1 MSQVH
6 LTRRS
11 ALRWAL
17 ASTVGGL
24 LPIGATSAWAR
35 ANAAMTTDLALHL
48 SQRLGYGPVP
58 GQLTQL
64 SQQGWQ
70 AYLNEQLDP
79 QRLPLPVALSSALGG
94 FKTLGWSQTELIAKY
109 RRAGKEAR
117 QAKQKDQA
125 RGSTMKFDL
134 ARQVGLEAAEAR
146 ILRAMHSPR
155 QLEEVLVEFWFN
167 HFNVFIGKGM
177 CRVLMGSYE
186 QQAIRPFVLGRF
198 RDMLGATAKHPAM
211 LFYLDNWMSVGG
223 GSGNKPAARAKA
235 DKPKKPSGLNEN
247 YARELMELHT
257 LGVDGGYTQR
267 DVTELARIFTGWG
280 LNMRPEGEDNAFEFA
295 PARHDPGEK
304 EWLGRRIKPEGQA
317 EGELALD
324 VLAKHPATARHISR
338 KLAQYFVADMPP
350 ASLVD
355 KLAARFTQTD
365 GDLKAVTRA
374 LLESPEFAAASA
386 QGNKFKPPYRYL
398 LSVLR
403 ACDTQ
408 DIEVRPMVA
417 VLQRLGMPLFGSP
430 TPDGYKYTEQ
440 AWLSP
445 DALQSRVSFA
455 TAFASGRLPELEQ
468 EDDDEPGMREMAGK
482 PRKAEKGEK
491 GDKPN
496 KANKGE
502 GRVTNIE
509 DKAARVGNSRFWGAI
524 DADALLKALGPAISP
539 KTRAVVE
546 QSEPVLRAALVLGS
560 PDFMRY

>member
-17 ASTVGGL
+17 ASTAGGL
-24 LPIGATSAWAR
+24 LPFGAASAWAQGS
-35 ANAAMTTDLALHL
+35 ASSASAPALHL
-48 SQRLGYGPVP
+48 SQRLGYGPTP
-58 GQLTQL
+58 GQLTRL

-70 AYLNEQLDP
+70 AYVNEQLDP
-79 QRLPLPVALSSALGG
+79 QRLPVPAVLSSALAG
-94 FKTLGWSQTELIAKY
+94 FKTLSWSQADLIEKY
-109 RRAGKEAR
+109 RRAGKVAR
-117 QAKQKDQA
+117 QARQQDEPKGMTQ
-125 RGSTMKFDL
+125 KFDL

-146 ILRAMHSPR
+146 ILRALHSPR

-177 CRVLMGSYE
+177 CRVLMGNYE

-223 GSGNKPAARAKA
+223 AAQGARAKA
-235 DKPKKPSGLNEN
+235 DQPKKPSGLNEN

-280 LNMRPEGEDNAFEFA
+280 LNMRPEGDASVFQFA
-295 PARHDPGEK
+295 PSRHDAGEK
-304 EWLGRRIKPEGQA
+304 EWLGRRIKPQGQD

-324 VLAKHPATARHISR
+324 VLAKHPSTARHISR
-338 KLAQYFVADMPP
+338 KLAQYFVADEPP
-350 ASLVD
+350 ASLVE

-374 LLESPEFAAASA
+374 LLESPEFTANSA
-386 QGNKFKPPYRYL
+386 QSSKFKPPYRYV
-398 LSVLR
+398 LSTLR

-408 DIEVRPMVA
+408 DIEVRPLVA

-455 TAFASGRLPELEQ
+455 TAFASGRLPELQ
-468 EDDDEPGMREMAGK
+468 QDDEEPDMRDMGGK
-482 PRKAEKGEK
+482 PRKGDKADKGEK
-491 GDKPN
+491 PS

-502 GRVTNIE
+502 GRVTNLE
-509 DKAARVGNSRFWGAI
+509 DKAARVGNSRFWGAV
-524 DADALLKALGPAISP
+524 DADALIKTLGPAISP

-546 QSEPVLRAALVLGS
+546 QSEPALRAAMVLGS

>member
-1 MSQVH
+1 MSQAL

-17 ASTVGGL
+17 ASTAGGL
-24 LPIGATSAWAR
+24 LPLGAATVWAQGGATNSSA
-35 ANAAMTTDLALHL
+35 LALHL
-48 SQRLGYGPVP
+48 SQRLGYGPTP
-58 GQLTQL
+58 GQLTRL
-64 SQQGWQ
+64 SQQSWQ
-70 AYLNEQLDP
+70 HYLNEQLEP
-79 QRLPLPVALSSALGG
+79 QRLPLPAALTSALAG
-94 FKTLGWSQTELIAKY
+94 FKTLGWSQTELIGKY

-117 QAKQKDQA
+117 QARQQDEIKGMTQ
-125 RGSTMKFDL
+125 KFDL
-134 ARQVGLEAAEAR
+134 TRQVGLEAAEAR
-146 ILRAMHSPR
+146 ILRALHSPR

-177 CRVLMGSYE
+177 CRVLMGNYE

-211 LFYLDNWMSVGG
+211 LVYLDNWMSVG
-223 GSGNKPAARAKA
+223 SAAPEARTKA
-235 DKPKKPSGLNEN
+235 DQPKKPSGLNEN

-267 DVTELARIFTGWG
+267 DVTELARILTGWG
-280 LNMRPEGEDNAFEFA
+280 LNMRPENDDAVFQFA
-295 PARHDPGEK
+295 PSRHDSSEK
-304 EWLGRRIKPEGQA
+304 EWLGRRIKPQGQA

-324 VLAKHPATARHISR
+324 VLAKHPSTARHIGR
-338 KLAQYFVADMPP
+338 KLAQYFVADEPP
-350 ASLVD
+350 ASLVE

-374 LLESPEFAAASA
+374 LLESPEFAANSA
-386 QGNKFKPPYRYL
+386 QGSKFKPPYRYV
-398 LSVLR
+398 LSTLR

-408 DIEVRPMVA
+408 DIEVRPLVA

-455 TAFASGRLPELEQ
+455 TAFASGRLPELQ
-468 EDDDEPGMREMAGK
+468 QDDEEPDMRDMGGK
-482 PRKAEKGEK
+482 PRKGDKADKGEK
-491 GDKPN
+491 PS

-502 GRVTNIE
+502 GRVTNLE
-509 DKAARVGNSRFWGAI
+509 DKAARVGNSRFWGAV
-524 DADALLKALGPAISP
+524 DADALLKTLGPAISP

-546 QSEPVLRAALVLGS
+546 QSEPALRAAMVLGS

>member
-1 MSQVH
+1 MSEAH

-17 ASTVGGL
+17 ASAAGGW
-24 LPIGATSAWAR
+24 LPWGAVSAQAQ
-35 ANAAMTTDLALHL
+35 ASVPTPAATAMALHL

-58 GQLTQL
+58 GQLRHV

-70 AYLNEQLDP
+70 AYVNEQLEP
-79 QRLPLPVALSSALGG
+79 QRLPLPAELSSALAGL
-94 FKTLGWSQTELIAKY
+94 KTLSWSQTELIEQY
-109 RRAGKEAR
+109 RRFTKEAR
-117 QAKQKDQA
+117 VAKQQDEAKGNPQRA
-125 RGSTMKFDL
+125 QL
-134 ARQVGLEAAEAR
+134 ARQVGLEAGEAR
-146 ILRAMHSPR
+146 VLRALYSPR

-167 HFNVFIGKGM
+167 HFNVFIGKGL

-211 LFYLDNWMSVGG
+211 LFYLDNWMSVGTG
-223 GSGNKPAARAKA
+223 TPGARAA
-235 DKPKKPSGLNEN
+235 GDQPKKPSGLNEN

-280 LNMRPEGEDNAFEFA
+280 LNMRPDGDDSAFQFA
-295 PARHDPGEK
+295 PRRHDPGEK
-304 EWLGRRIKPEGQA
+304 EWLGRRIKPQGQA

-324 VLAKHPATARHISR
+324 VLAKHPSTARHISR
-338 KLAQYFVADMPP
+338 KLAQYFVADEPP

-365 GDLKAVTRA
+365 GDLKVVTRT
-374 LLESPEFAAASA
+374 LLESPEFAAPSA

-398 LSVLR
+398 LSALR
-403 ACDTQ
+403 AADTQ
-408 DIEVRPMVA
+408 NIQVRPLVA

-430 TPDGYKYTEQ
+430 TPDGYKYTER

-455 TAFASGRLPELEQ
+455 TAFAAGRLPGAQ
-468 EDDDEPGMREMAGK
+468 RDDDEPGMNEMRDMSDK
-482 PRKAEKGEK
+482 PRKNAKPEQGEK
-491 GDKPN
+491 RPKDN
-496 KANKGE
+496 QAE
-502 GRVTNIE
+502 
-509 DKAARVGNSRFWGAI
+509 ARMAQRRWEEV
-524 DADALLKALGPAISP
+524 DADALLKTLGPAIGP

-546 QSEPVLRAALVLGS
+546 QSEPALRAALILGS